1 MSIII
6 RNNYTPSKSFLND
19 FFNDEFFNVR
29 TKWTPSVNVKER
41 ETEFQVEVAAP
52 GYTKDSFNV
61 EIKDKYL
68 HISSQNESSSE
79 DKSDKYH
86 RREFTS
92 SSFERSFSLP
102 ENVDPEN
109 IKASYK
115 DGVLLVLIPKKS
127 KVQKK
132 TRQIEIQ

>member
-1 MSIII
+1 MIL
-6 RNNYTPSKSFLND
+6 RNNYTPAKSIFDD
-19 FFNDEFFNVR
+19 FFNDDFFNLKS
-29 TKWTPSVNVKER
+29 KWTPSVNVKEE
-41 ETEFQVEVAAP
+41 ETEFRVEVAAP
-52 GYTKDSFNV
+52 GYKKDSFNI

-68 HISSQNESSSE
+68 RISSENESTKE
-79 DKSDKYH
+79 DKGDKYH

-127 KVQKK
+127 KEQKK